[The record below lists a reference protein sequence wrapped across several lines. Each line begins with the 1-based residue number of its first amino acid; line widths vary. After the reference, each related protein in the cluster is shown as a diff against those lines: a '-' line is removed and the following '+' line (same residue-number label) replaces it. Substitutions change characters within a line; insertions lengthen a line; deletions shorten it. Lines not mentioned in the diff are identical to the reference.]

1 MKPSRVVHTTWIG
14 WVTVICV
21 YFSSGLSWA
30 AADIDTT
37 RSIVMSQEEVTSH
50 QVVTGTLTTLDFKTG
65 KGLVQD
71 EMGKPVYFE
80 IVRPDIFRTFSVG
93 QHVSIGLNEKGQ
105 AIKVME
111 TPPIELPTPL
121 APPRK

>member
-1 MKPSRVVHTTWIG
+1 MKPARGVQTTWIDWG
-14 WVTVICV
+14 IVICIS
-21 YFSSGLSWA
+21 FSPGLLWA
-30 AADIDTT
+30 AADVDHT
-37 RSIVMSQEEVTSH
+37 RPVEMSQKEVTSH

-80 IVRPDIFRTFSVG
+80 IVRPDIFRTFSIG

-111 TPPIELPTPL
+111 TPPIELPAPL
-121 APPRK
+121 APARK